1 MAKKPELLER
11 DHTEHAIRDALRDA
25 ARGEGGVVAL
35 IGTPGIGKTAMLGW
49 ATSLAHKRGFAV
61 AHAVAS
67 PMERGLPFGLLGQA
81 IVALG
86 GNPVEDVAEL
96 ARAGGQSAR
105 FYRTLRWLGEISS
118 ERPVM
123 VALDDLHWADPDS
136 LELLGFLC
144 RRLASLAVLVIG
156 TLRAE
161 PPPAYTL
168 AQELSAS
175 GRAQTITLE
184 PLSREGAAAL
194 LERVLGHTL
203 EEQQATE
210 LWRTRRLGAALD
222 ALSRRRRRR
231 LRLRQGRLDLRRL
244 LRPRQ
249 GHRALGRGG
258 GARR

>member
-123 VALDDLHWADPDS
+123 VALDALHGADPDS

-175 GRAQTITLE
+175 GRAPPITLE
-184 PLSREGAAAL
+184 PLRRGGAAGARARPHARGAAGDRAL
-194 LERVLGHTL
+194 AHLRRYAAAAAAGRTL
-203 EEQQATE
+203 ARRGDLAAPDQQRRA
-210 LWRTRRLGAALD
+210 RRLGAALD
-222 ALSRRRRRR
+222 AL
-231 LRLRQGRLDLRRL
+231 
-244 LRPRQ
+244 
-249 GHRALGRGG
+249 
-258 GARR
+258 